1 VAVRCAFL
9 LAVFGWGAGFYGPP
23 IYLAEVAA
31 RTGWPLTLISAAVT
45 VHFLFGAL
53 VAANLPRL
61 HDRLGLGF
69 TTAAGALMTAVGVFG
84 WAIAWQ
90 PWQLFAA
97 ALLSGAGWVAMGAVA
112 VNAIV
117 ARWYAAGRPAALA
130 RAYNGASLGGVIFSP
145 LWVAL
150 IHEWGF
156 PITAAVV
163 GCVMFLVVAAMSHLV
178 FSRTPGRSG
187 HALDGGDALHVESA
201 RRTVA
206 DAEPAP
212 HAVAHAESARH
223 AVPHADSIRR
233 TVAQAELPR
242 GALWRDRAFLTLAA
256 GMAMGLFA
264 QIGLLAHLFTLLT
277 PALGAQAT
285 GFLVGGGTACAI
297 LGRAAAVRLLAHVN
311 DRRLVG
317 AVSYLV
323 QASGAAILLVAWDG
337 QAWAIICGVAL
348 FGMGIGN
355 ATSLPPAIAQDDF
368 AATDVQRA
376 VALIVAIAQGSYA
389 FAPAIFGMLLYAG
402 EPSPPSGAGHGAL
415 LFTAAIAIQLAA
427 AATLL
432 VGRRH
437 CVGTAKVQASA
448 MPPDRR

>member
-1 VAVRCAFL
+1 MRFESALRPPRFFGTVVVRCAFL

-84 WAIAWQ
+84 WATVWQ
-90 PWQLFAA
+90 PWQLFVA

-112 VNAIV
+112 VNVIV

-150 IHEWGF
+150 IHVWGF
-156 PITAAVV
+156 PTAAAVV
-163 GCVMFLVVAAMSHLV
+163 GCVMFLIVAAMSHLA
-178 FSRTPGRSG
+178 FSRTPVDLGL
-187 HALDGGDALHVESA
+187 ALDG
-201 RRTVA
+201 
-206 DAEPAP
+206 AE
-212 HAVAHAESARH
+212 ARH
-223 AVPHADSIRR
+223 RELARQG
-233 TVAQAELPR
+233 VARAELPR

-311 DRRLVG
+311 DRRLV
-317 AVSYLV
+317 AAASYLV
-323 QASGAAILLVAWDG
+323 QASGAAILLAAWDG

-402 EPSPPSGAGHGAL
+402 EPLLPSGGGHVAL

-432 VGRRH
+432 AGRRH
-437 CVGTAKVQASA
+437 CVEADQVQAA
-448 MPPDRR
+448 AVPPDRR

>member
-1 VAVRCAFL
+1 MRFEFAPCPPRFFGTVAVRCAFL
-9 LAVFGWGAGFYGPP
+9 LAVFGWGAGFYGPS

-61 HDRLGLGF
+61 HDRLGLGL

-84 WAIAWQ
+84 WATAWQ
-90 PWQLFAA
+90 PWQLFVA

-117 ARWYAAGRPAALA
+117 ARWYATGRPAALA

-156 PITAAVV
+156 PIAAAVV
-163 GCVMFLVVAAMSHLV
+163 GCVMFLIVAVMSHLV
-178 FSRTPGRSG
+178 FSRTPADFGL
-187 HALDGGDALHVESA
+187 ALDGAEARHHEPA
-201 RRTVA
+201 RRA
-206 DAEPAP
+206 AAP
-212 HAVAHAESARH
+212 
-223 AVPHADSIRR
+223 
-233 TVAQAELPR
+233 AELPR

-297 LGRAAAVRLLAHVN
+297 LGRAAAVRLLAYVN
-311 DRRLVG
+311 DRRL
-317 AVSYLV
+317 
-323 QASGAAILLVAWDG
+323 
-337 QAWAIICGVAL
+337 
-348 FGMGIGN
+348 
-355 ATSLPPAIAQDDF
+355 
-368 AATDVQRA
+368 
-376 VALIVAIAQGSYA
+376 
-389 FAPAIFGMLLYAG
+389 
-402 EPSPPSGAGHGAL
+402 
-415 LFTAAIAIQLAA
+415 
-427 AATLL
+427 
-432 VGRRH
+432 
-437 CVGTAKVQASA
+437 
-448 MPPDRR
+448 